1 MKFQSWKH
9 PSKKRL
15 GVVQASQEAS
25 AKRQAQI
32 KEAESFLRWFRGFGF
47 DAQPVFWLQNWKE
60 DAIYHFRVFLSAVTI
75 ILVFLFG
82 SFLSTQQSRLFAIT
96 STSSATNN
104 KASKESPKWLVTR
117 ARSRWKKN
125 NYNWLRNY
133 DNWRAEG
140 QVKFWVR
147 ELPNLVDFALPYVLL
162 G

>member
-82 SFLSTQQSRLFAIT
+82 SF
-96 STSSATNN
+96 
-104 KASKESPKWLVTR
+104 
-117 ARSRWKKN
+117 
-125 NYNWLRNY
+125 
-133 DNWRAEG
+133 
-140 QVKFWVR
+140 FWVPSNQDCLQSHQ
-147 ELPNLVDFALPYVLL
+147 LPLLQTTRLQKNPQSDLWPGHAVVGKRTTTIGFETTTIGGRKARWSSEFVSFLTWWILPCPMSC
-162 G
+162 